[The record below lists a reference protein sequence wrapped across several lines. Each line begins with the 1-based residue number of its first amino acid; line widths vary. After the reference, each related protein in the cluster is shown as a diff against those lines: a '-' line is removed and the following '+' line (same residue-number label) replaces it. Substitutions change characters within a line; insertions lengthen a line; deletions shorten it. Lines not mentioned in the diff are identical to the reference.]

1 MGTLAGVMRTVG
13 EGDARTPDGTMIVAE
28 SITNIEIAKSHL
40 TFNVRVDAREMETF
54 CLSSRIALFGMRHF
68 L

>member
-13 EGDARTPDGTMIVAE
+13 DGDARTPDGTMIVAE
-28 SITNIEIAKSHL
+28 SITNIEIANIHL
-40 TFNVRVDAREMETF
+40 TFDVRADARDIESL